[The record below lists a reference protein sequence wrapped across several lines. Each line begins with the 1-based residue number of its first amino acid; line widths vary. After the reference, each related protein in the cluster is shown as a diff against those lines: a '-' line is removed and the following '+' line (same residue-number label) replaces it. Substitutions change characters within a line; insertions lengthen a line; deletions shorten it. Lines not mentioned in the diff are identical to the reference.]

1 MPSTTHRPRP
11 NHSNSG
17 SPAGRRS
24 GGRPGGSGGRPSG
37 NRSSQS
43 RPAPAPRVSEL
54 ELALLAAADVAPAA
68 EGKTFADL
76 GLPAALVRELARGG
90 IEAPFAIQTRTLP
103 DALAGRDVLGRAQT
117 GSGKTLGFGLPMLAR
132 LAGGERLPG
141 RPRGLVLVPTR
152 ELAKQ
157 VSDALFPL
165 AKSLGLRVTS
175 VYGGAPIRRQ
185 IEALERGVDIVIAT
199 PGRLI
204 DLIERRSCR
213 LDRVAIT
220 ILDEADHMA
229 DLGFMPAVT
238 QILDLTPEGEQ
249 RMLFSATLDGAVEKL
264 VVRYLNNPALH
275 AVKQVQTSVDAM
287 DHHVFTVRADD
298 KLAVTAEI
306 VARPGRTLLFVRTKH
321 GADRLA
327 KQLERA
333 GVEAAAIHGDL
344 KQNARQR
351 ALDGFTAGTPRV
363 LVATDV
369 AARGIHVDDVDLVI
383 HFDPP
388 ADHKDYLHR
397 SGRTARAGNT
407 GTVLMLAGAEQLREV
422 KRLHDG
428 AGVTATST
436 SVFPGHDEVRRIAES
451 GTAPAPVPVRH
462 PSSPRRP
469 SDGPRRSA
477 DAARP
482 AGRHGGYQGRPAGD
496 RAAATG
502 DRPAFPA
509 ERTSAPGERRGGPT
523 GANVDGSRRHQPRR
537 RPVSE

>member
-1 MPSTTHRPRP
+1 
-11 NHSNSG
+11 
-17 SPAGRRS
+17 
-24 GGRPGGSGGRPSG
+24 
-37 NRSSQS
+37 
-43 RPAPAPRVSEL
+43 
-54 ELALLAAADVAPAA
+54 
-68 EGKTFADL
+68 
-76 GLPAALVRELARGG
+76 
-90 IEAPFAIQTRTLP
+90 
-103 DALAGRDVLGRAQT
+103 
-117 GSGKTLGFGLPMLAR
+117 
-132 LAGGERLPG
+132 
-141 RPRGLVLVPTR
+141 VLVPTR

-165 AKSLGLRVTS
+165 AKSLGLRCTS

-204 DLIERRSCR
+204 DLIERRSAR
-213 LDRVAIT
+213 LDRVVVT
-220 ILDEADHMA
+220 VLDEADHMA

-264 VVRYLNNPALH
+264 VVRYLDEPSLH
-275 AVKQVQTSVDAM
+275 AVKQVQTAVDAM

-327 KQLERA
+327 KQLERS
-333 GVEAAAIHGDL
+333 GVAAAAIHGDL

-351 ALDGFTAGTPRV
+351 ALDGFTAGVPRV

-407 GTVLMLAGAEQLREV
+407 GTVLMLAGNEQLREV
-422 KRLHDG
+422 KRLHEN

-436 SVFPGHDEVRRIAES
+436 SVHPGHAEVRRIAES
-451 GTAPAPVPVRH
+451 GTAPAPIPVRH
-462 PSSPRRP
+462 PSPARRP
-469 SDGPRRSA
+469 SEGQHRGTRPERHSTVERHSTA
-477 DAARP
+477 ERHTHTAERRP
-482 AGRHGGYQGRPAGD
+482 A
-496 RAAATG
+496 TG
-502 DRPAFPA
+502 
-509 ERTSAPGERRGGPT
+509 APQSDRRGGRS
-523 GANVDGSRRHQPRR
+523 GAAVDGTRRHQPRPR
-537 RPVSE
+537 TAG